1 MNLLKLKCII
11 NKKYEKYYTVV
22 YKRLSLLCVMKDVIN
37 LFFLQKTYLYCCGKR
52 LVTLSRYNILIYL
65 YLLVL

>member
-11 NKKYEKYYTVV
+11 NKKCEKKYYTVV

-37 LFFLQKTYLYCCGKR
+37 LFLCKKHIYIVVVSVWLHCR
-52 LVTLSRYNILIYL
+52 VTIS
-65 YLLVL
+65 